1 MAVLQTGSSTA
12 GNANVDAGFNLRT
25 SPSIVPNFMG
35 GIRPFTTAD
44 DGTISNQVD
53 VNVMTGDDYGR
64 INCGVDTLLDTETFN
79 YTAQNTGK
87 HTYLNTTMTTAWTV
101 GALQTNSGSI
111 TTINTGVTLGTYAAW
126 PIIGGSYSVCEVEG
140 GFSAAVAT
148 NTTIDFGFFQ
158 RAAATPYAPTDG
170 VYFRITSAGM
180 VGVINYNG
188 VETTTGTFT
197 NAGAVGT
204 WSPVV
209 NQKYRFEIYVNQR
222 DCDFYI
228 DGLRY
233 ATINTQAGQGQ
244 PFASATLPFS
254 LRHAIGGTAAS
265 GACQF
270 LVADYTIRLGGSN
283 LVRTLGEFGNAGYGS
298 YQGLSGGTMGSLA
311 NYANSAN
318 PTAAV
323 PTNTTAA
330 LGTGLG
336 GQFWETF
343 SLAVNTD
350 GIICSYLNP
359 LGTVSI
365 QGRRLKI
372 NGVSLASFVQT
383 VLVGGPQIAQWSLA
397 FGHNALSLATTESAT
412 AKAPRRIALPAL
424 TQAVTAAEAVSTL
437 ISSPNGGTTQEFTN
451 PIYVNPGEY
460 VALVVKRI
468 GTVGTSGTIG
478 HVVAFDY
485 SWE

>member
-1 MAVLQTGSSTA
+1 MAVLQTGNSTV
-12 GNANVDAGFNLRT
+12 GNANVDAGFNLNT
-25 SPSIVPNFMG
+25 SPSVVPNYIG
-35 GIRPFTTAD
+35 GIRLFTLAD
-44 DGTISNQVD
+44 DGSISNQVD
-53 VNVMTGDDYGR
+53 GNWLAGDDYGR
-64 INCGVDTLLDTETFN
+64 MNCGADTLLDTETFN

-87 HTYLNTTMTTAWTV
+87 HTYVNTTMTAAWTV

-111 TTINTGVTLGTYAAW
+111 TTINTGLTFGTYAAW
-126 PIIGGSYSVCEVEG
+126 PIIGASYSVCEVEG
-140 GFSAAVAT
+140 GFSAAIAT

-188 VETTTGTFT
+188 VETSTGTFT

-204 WSPVV
+204 WTPNV
-209 NQKYRFEIYVNQR
+209 NQKYRFEIYVNRR

-228 DGLRY
+228 DGERY
-233 ATINTQAGQGQ
+233 ATLNTQVGQGQ

-254 LRHAIGGTAAS
+254 VRHAIGGAAAS
-265 GACQF
+265 GVTQF

-350 GIICSYLNP
+350 GIIWSFLNP
-359 LGTVSI
+359 LGTVSV

-372 NGVSLASFVQT
+372 NALSLMSFVQT
-383 VLVGGPQIAQWSLA
+383 VLVGGPNVAQYSLA
-397 FGHNALSLATTESAT
+397 FGHTALSLATTESAT
-412 AKAPRRIALPAL
+412 AKAPRRIALPAF
-424 TQAVTAAEAVSTL
+424 TQAVTAAEAVSTI
-437 ISSPNGGTTQEFTN
+437 ISQPGGSIQAFQN

-468 GTVGTSGTIG
+468 GTVGTSGTIA
-478 HVVAFDY
+478 HVSAADY